1 MHYLAAAVMAG
12 IYIYNMPVAIAFIW
26 KKHRFAAGVG
36 AFSAGAAVKRAMKQL
51 ESGAPRKKVK
61 FKRVKRAV
69 YIVFRLIRS
78 VELEHVSARLLVG
91 AGDAAD
97 TAKLCGGLIALAKLL
112 RARARAGTVDIRPE
126 FSGRVFEGEAAAVI
140 MLKAGDMARAAMK
153 YALGR

>member
-36 AFSAGAAVKRAMKQL
+36 AFSAGAALRRARKQL
-51 ESGAPRKKVK
+51 GKAAPRKKVK
-61 FKRVKRAV
+61 LKRVKRAV

-78 VELEHVSARLLVG
+78 IEVDYFTARLLVG

-97 TAKLCGGLIALAKLL
+97 TAKICGGLIALANLL
-112 RARARAGTVDIRPE
+112 RTQARAGAVDIRPE
-126 FSGRVFEGEAAAVI
+126 FSGRAFEGEAAAVI
-140 MLKAGDMARAAMK
+140 MLKAGDMARAAAK